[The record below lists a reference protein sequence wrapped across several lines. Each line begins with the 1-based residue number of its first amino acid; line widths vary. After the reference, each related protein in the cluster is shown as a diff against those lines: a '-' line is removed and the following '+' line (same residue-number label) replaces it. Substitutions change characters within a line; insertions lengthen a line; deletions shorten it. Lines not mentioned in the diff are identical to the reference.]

1 MKHITKSHIKKAMRE
16 HHMIGQMLGDKSLEH
31 IRSMDKKTHKKA
43 LEEHHFL
50 GSLIGMLSKGLG
62 MAAPYLAKGLS
73 LGTKAASLGAKGLGA
88 VGGTLARNAGNIG
101 HAVNAAGTAA
111 QAGMALNQMRQANR
125 AAAAQER
132 MMNAQAQGAEDQN
145 SYLKRQMEAGQAQ
158 KTGGQINFRRN
169 NPLLTRDRYV
179 KKIGQTVNAEDQ
191 NAYLKRKMEAE
202 QVQKRGGRTK
212 SHRRH

>member
-1 MKHITKSHIKKAMRE
+1 MNHITKAHIKKAMKE
-16 HHMIGQMLGDKSLEH
+16 HHMIGKMLGDKSLER

-62 MAAPYLAKGLS
+62 MAAPYLAKGIGMGARGLS
-73 LGTKAASLGAKGLGA
+73 A
-88 VGGTLARNAGNIG
+88 VGGTLSRNAKNIG
-101 HAVNAAGTAA
+101 HAVNTVGSLA
-111 QAGMALNQMRQANR
+111 QTGMTLNQMQQANR

-169 NPLLTRDRYV
+169 NPFLIRDRKVV
-179 KKIGQTVNAEDQ
+179 KNIGHAVNAEDQ

>member
-1 MKHITKSHIKKAMRE
+1 MNHITKAHIKKAMKE
-16 HHMIGQMLGDKSLEH
+16 HHMIGKMLGDKSLEH

-50 GSLIGMLSKGLG
+50 GSLIGMLAKGLG
-62 MAAPYLAKGLS
+62 RAAPYLAKGIGMGARGLS
-73 LGTKAASLGAKGLGA
+73 A
-88 VGGTLARNAGNIG
+88 VGGTLSRNAKNIG
-101 HAVNAAGTAA
+101 HAVNTVGSLA
-111 QAGMALNQMRQANR
+111 QTGMTVNQMQQANR

-158 KTGGQINFRRN
+158 KTGGRINYRRN
-169 NPLLTRDRYV
+169 NPFLTRDRNV
-179 KKIGQTVNAEDQ
+179 KNIGQTVNNEDQ
-191 NAYLKRKMEAE
+191 NSYLKRKMEAE